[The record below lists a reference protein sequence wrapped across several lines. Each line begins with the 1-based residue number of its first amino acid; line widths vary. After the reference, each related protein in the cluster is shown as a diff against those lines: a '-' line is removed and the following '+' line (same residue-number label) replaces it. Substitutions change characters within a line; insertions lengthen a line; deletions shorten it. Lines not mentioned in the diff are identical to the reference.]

1 VIPMVAGLPRPA
13 ALTIAALT
21 GVNLF
26 NYIDRFVIASL
37 FTSLGQPVS
46 AGGLGLTK
54 DEQGLLYSAFIIVY
68 CVASPVFGVLGDRGR
83 RTWLLAGAVVL
94 WSVATAGGGWAT
106 GFLSLFIAR
115 ALTGIGE
122 AAYASIAPAV
132 ISDLVPAE
140 GRSRALSVYNAAI
153 PVGAALGFALGGIV
167 AASHGWRAAFLVAG
181 VPGLA
186 FAVLVAFLRDP
197 PRGQMDP
204 GSESREPWAVAV
216 RKLAHGAF
224 LWPVAGYVF
233 QTAGFGALGVWA
245 PSYLEQS
252 KGIPGD
258 RASITVGAIVAGTG
272 LVGTLAGGWIG
283 DRWRRRDRRGLMFT
297 CAVSSLLATP
307 FLVLLILAKAEWAIW
322 STVAISSFLLALS
335 IGPVNSQIVNV
346 LPAAT
351 RATGVAASTT
361 LIHLLGDVPS
371 IPLIGW
377 IDTRIGTASG
387 FDWALG
393 VVPATIFASALVWWW
408 AGLRQREPV
417 Q

>member
-1 VIPMVAGLPRPA
+1 MSSGLPRSA
-13 ALTIAALT
+13 VLTIAALT

-26 NYIDRFVIASL
+26 NYVDRFVIASL
-37 FTSLGQPVS
+37 FTSLGQPEA

-54 DEQGLLYSAFIIVY
+54 DQQGFLYSAFIIVY

-83 RTWLLAGAVVL
+83 RMWLLSGAVAL

-106 GFLSLFIAR
+106 GFLSLFLAR
-115 ALTGIGE
+115 AVTGIGE

-132 ISDLVPAE
+132 ISDLVPPE

-153 PVGAALGFALGGIV
+153 PVGAAMGFALGGLV

-181 VPGLA
+181 APGLVLA
-186 FAVLVAFLRDP
+186 LLVAFLRDP
-197 PRGQMDP
+197 PRGQMDS
-204 GSESREPWAVAV
+204 GSHAKVPWSTAV
-216 RKLAHGAF
+216 RTLIHGAF
-224 LWPVAGYVF
+224 LWPVAGYVL
-233 QTAGFGALGVWA
+233 QTAGYGALGVWA

-272 LVGTLAGGWIG
+272 LVGTLTGGWIG
-283 DRWRRRDRRGLMFT
+283 DRWRRRDDRGLMFT
-297 CAVSSLLATP
+297 CAISSLLATP
-307 FLVLLILAKAEWAIW
+307 FLVLLILAKAEWAVW
-322 STVAISSFLLALS
+322 STVAIASFMLAIS

-377 IDTRIGTASG
+377 IETRLGGEAG
-387 FDWALG
+387 FDWAMG
-393 VVPATIFASALVWWW
+393 VVPAVIFASAALWWW
-408 AGLRQREPV
+408 AGVRMRPQV

>member
-1 VIPMVAGLPRPA
+1 MPLGLPRPA
-13 ALTIAALT
+13 ALTLAALT

-37 FTSLGQPVS
+37 FTSLGKPVED
-46 AGGLGLTK
+46 GGLALTK
-54 DEQGLLYSAFIIVY
+54 DQQGLLYSAFIIVY

-83 RTWLLAGAVVL
+83 RMWLLAGAVAL
-94 WSVATAGGGWAT
+94 WSVATAAGGWT
-106 GFLSLFIAR
+106 SGFVSLFVAR
-115 ALTGIGE
+115 AITGIGE

-153 PVGAALGFALGGIV
+153 PVGAALGFALGGFV

-181 VPGLA
+181 VPGIALA
-186 FAVLVAFLRDP
+186 LVVLFLRDP

-204 GSESREPWAVAV
+204 AAQARKPWGEAV
-216 RKLAHGAF
+216 RELAHGAF
-224 LWPVAGYVF
+224 LWPVAGYVL
-233 QTAGFGALGVWA
+233 QTAGYGALGVWA

-252 KGIPGD
+252 KGIPGE
-258 RASITVGAIVAGTG
+258 RAAITVGAIVAGTG

-307 FLVLLILAKAEWAIW
+307 FLVLLVLAKSEWAVW
-322 STVAISSFLLALS
+322 TTVAISSFLLALS
-335 IGPVNSQIVNV
+335 IGPVNSQIVNA

-371 IPLIGW
+371 VPLIGW
-377 IDTRIGTASG
+377 LERSLGGGSA
-387 FDWALG
+387 FDWAMG
-393 VVPATIFASALVWWW
+393 VVPATIFASAIVWWW
-408 AGLRQREPV
+408 AGRREPATA